1 MTLVRLLLIFLF
13 LILCVYIAFVPMK
26 SSLLILF
33 VPLIFIGFVCVTD
46 VMDYIDYPG
55 LCIFFCIS
63 VVRYL
68 LIPAL
73 MMLDSSYSIDYAEQ
87 AGILLYLYEE
97 IAILVTMGIL
107 IRKRYAGLDKKQPLS
122 TSGEQVGLYAVI
134 VVIALGILIF
144 QPDVLQ
150 QYNFIWVAVDN
161 YEVVRG
167 RSLITGLG
175 AMIIDWGKLFLPVV
189 ISIFLWKR
197 RGNNPNRYYLI
208 VCVLMLFFNLCIFSG
223 SSRNS
228 AIIPA
233 IASLFFILYAY
244 PEKKRITFYWIS
256 ISILAGVLML
266 TLLKTTYLGTSFNT
280 VGELN
285 NYLQAAFA
293 GPRNTSIS
301 VRAYEQLRENFSFST
316 RINDIMGNFPGL
328 SSLFDSENRSS
339 TLFNIMYYSGGLS
352 RDQIIPMVGQGLFHL
367 GPVFSVVPSC
377 LFLILM
383 SYFDKKYN
391 SADGLME
398 VYLYAYEAAICSM
411 GLLTNMSVV
420 LSYFYSMIV
429 PCCFFIYISKKVKI
443 R

>member
-189 ISIFLWKR
+189 IKIGR
-197 RGNNPNRYYLI
+197 
-208 VCVLMLFFNLCIFSG
+208 
-223 SSRNS
+223 
-228 AIIPA
+228 
-233 IASLFFILYAY
+233 ASC
-244 PEKKRITFYWIS
+244 
-256 ISILAGVLML
+256 
-266 TLLKTTYLGTSFNT
+266 
-280 VGELN
+280 
-285 NYLQAAFA
+285 
-293 GPRNTSIS
+293 
-301 VRAYEQLRENFSFST
+301 RE
-316 RINDIMGNFPGL
+316 R
-328 SSLFDSENRSS
+328 
-339 TLFNIMYYSGGLS
+339 
-352 RDQIIPMVGQGLFHL
+352 V
-367 GPVFSVVPSC
+367 
-377 LFLILM
+377 
-383 SYFDKKYN
+383 
-391 SADGLME
+391 
-398 VYLYAYEAAICSM
+398 
-411 GLLTNMSVV
+411 
-420 LSYFYSMIV
+420 
-429 PCCFFIYISKKVKI
+429 
-443 R
+443 